1 MSSVA
6 TEELEREFP
15 AAIRVVGVKIRNR
28 GEMKRLAAGDA
39 ALRHGDYVMLEVDGD
54 LAYGVV
60 HEEPRNT
67 PFIPPMRVMRAILR
81 PADERD
87 LRLIRE
93 HERVAHD
100 GWAYCRERA
109 VALGLKMKLVEVYR
123 SLTRKETRFIYTSE
137 DRVDFRQLV
146 KDLARRFGGRI
157 EMRHIGP
164 REEAQRLGGVDSC
177 GLVLCCASFLTDLRP
192 IKIKQ
197 ARAHGIPME
206 ESRLLGVCGRLKCC
220 LLFEAMD
227 AANDAEGRR
236 STQPLIT
243 PAPSTS
249 SGNPGNQ
256 A

>member
-1 MSSVA
+1 MPSVA
-6 TEELEREFP
+6 TEELEQEFP
-15 AAIRVVGVKIRNR
+15 ATIRVVGVKVRNR
-28 GEMKRLAAGDA
+28 GEMKRLAAGEA
-39 ALRHGDYVMLEVDGD
+39 ALKRGDYVMLEVDDD

-60 HEEPRNT
+60 HEEPQRT

-87 LRLIRE
+87 LRLIRD
-93 HERVAHD
+93 HERIAHE
-100 GWAYCRERA
+100 GWAFCRDR
-109 VALGLKMKLVEVYR
+109 VQALGLKMKLVEVYR
-123 SLTRKETRFIYTSE
+123 SLTRKETHFIYTSE

-146 KDLARRFGGRI
+146 RDLARRFGGRI

-197 ARAHGIPME
+197 ARAHGMPME

-227 AANDAEGRR
+227 AANDTEGKRP
-236 STQPLIT
+236 TQPLIT
-243 PAPSTS
+243 PSSSTP
-249 SGNPGNQ
+249 SGNPRTQ

>member
-1 MSSVA
+1 MLSVS
-6 TEELEREFP
+6 TKEFEQEFP
-15 AAIRVVGVKIRNR
+15 ATIRIVGVKIRDR

-39 ALRHGDYVMLEVDGD
+39 ALKRGDYVMVEVDGD

-60 HEEPRNT
+60 HEEPQSM
-67 PFIPPMRVMRAILR
+67 PFIPPMRVMRSILR

-87 LRLIRE
+87 LRVIRE
-93 HERVAHD
+93 HERIARD
-100 GWAYCRERA
+100 GWSYCRERA
-109 VALGLKMKLVEVYR
+109 ETLGLKMKLVEVYR

-146 KDLARRFGGRI
+146 RDLARRVGGRI

-197 ARAHGIPME
+197 ARAHGMPME

-227 AANDAEGRR
+227 AAHGAEGKSR
-236 STQPLIT
+236 SQPLIT
-243 PAPSTS
+243 PASSNP
-249 SGNPGNQ
+249 SGNRGNQ

>member
-1 MSSVA
+1 MTSVV
-6 TEELEREFP
+6 TEELEQEFP
-15 AAIRVVGVKIRNR
+15 ATIRVVGVKIRNR
-28 GEMKRLAAGDA
+28 GEVKRLAAGDT
-39 ALRHGDYVMLEVDGD
+39 ALKRGDYVMLEADGE

-60 HEEPRNT
+60 HEEPRHT
-67 PFIPPMRVMRAILR
+67 PFIPPMRVMRSILR

-93 HERVAHD
+93 DERIAHE
-100 GWAYCRERA
+100 GWDYCRQRA
-109 VALGLKMKLVEVYR
+109 ESLGLKMKLVEVYR
-123 SLTRKETRFIYTSE
+123 SMSRKETRFVYTSE

-197 ARAHGIPME
+197 ARAHGMPME

-220 LLFEAMD
+220 LLFEARD
-227 AANDAEGRR
+227 AANDAEGKTP
-236 STQPLIT
+236 SQPLIT
-243 PAPSTS
+243 PDSSTL
-249 SGNPGNQ
+249 SGKPKNR

>member
-1 MSSVA
+1 MPSVA
-6 TEELEREFP
+6 MEEMEQEFP
-15 AAIRVVGVKIRNR
+15 VTIRVVGVKIRNR
-28 GEMKRLAAGDA
+28 GEMKRLGAGDA
-39 ALRHGDYVMLEVDGD
+39 VLKRGDYVMLEADGEV
-54 LAYGVV
+54 AYGVV
-60 HEEPRNT
+60 HDEPRHT
-67 PFIPPMRVMRAILR
+67 PFIPPMRVMRSILR
-81 PADERD
+81 QADERD

-93 HERVAHD
+93 HERVARE
-100 GWAYCRERA
+100 GWDYCRKRA
-109 VALGLKMKLVEVYR
+109 ETLGLKMKLVEVYR
-123 SLTRKETRFIYTSE
+123 SMTRKETRFIYTSE

-197 ARAHGIPME
+197 ARAHGMPME

-227 AANDAEGRR
+227 AANDAEGKRPG
-236 STQPLIT
+236 QPLIT
-243 PAPSTS
+243 PASSAPSGKST
-249 SGNPGNQ
+249 NR